1 MSHLI
6 VPSARDLAARSKEA
20 AVHSAFYFLV
30 GSLGTLAAIAA
41 LPSAFPAAG
50 PEAGGDW
57 GFLLRIVAPEAFGL
71 YGFARFG
78 WWCSHWRALEA
89 SHGASKAG

>member
-1 MSHLI
+1 MAHSI
-6 VPSARDLAARSKEA
+6 VPSARDLAARSREA

-41 LPSAFPAAG
+41 LSSVPAQAS
-50 PEAGGDW
+50 ETGDAW
-57 GFLLRIVAPEAFGL
+57 AFLLRVVAPEAFGL

-78 WWCSHWRALEA
+78 WWCSHWRALGALRGGPEA
-89 SHGASKAG
+89 G